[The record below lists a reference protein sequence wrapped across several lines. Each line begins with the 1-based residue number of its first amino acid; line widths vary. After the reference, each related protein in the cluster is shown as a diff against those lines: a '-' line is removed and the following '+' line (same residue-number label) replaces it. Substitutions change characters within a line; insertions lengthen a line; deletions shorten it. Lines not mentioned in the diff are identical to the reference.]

1 MLITL
6 DRHSGVPA
14 YRQIMD
20 QIRFLIA
27 SGLLAAGDELPS
39 TRALSADLGTNPMT
53 ISKAYGQLERDGLL
67 ERRPGLSLI
76 VATGDE
82 SETTRGAEARRD
94 EELRRAMEPA
104 AAMAKRLGISRQR
117 ATELFGLALDGSPD
131 DESEGRRP
139 NS

>member
-1 MLITL
+1 MLLTL

-27 SGLLAAGDELPS
+27 SGLLTPGDELPS

-76 VATGDE
+76 VAPSDG
-82 SETTRGAEARRD
+82 SETTRGAEARRE

-104 AAMAKRLGISRQR
+104 ATMAKRLGISRRR
-117 ATELFGLALDGSPD
+117 ATELFGQALDGTPE
-131 DESEGRRP
+131 DEPEGRRP
-139 NS
+139 NP